1 MHTQSAERNA
11 AESECQTSYDR
22 LSAFFRV
29 FDLSVSLDA
38 KAAAPDDAKLVVG
51 LTPGGHASRIVF
63 YTRGPMEPEPWDA
76 DVVAASIKFGGAANP
91 LVNALPDRV
100 AMSLGDAPAL
110 RAIANAFVF
119 EATEAQCGRDAALG
133 RLAELIVLM
142 ILRQAIR
149 AGATG
154 PGLLAG
160 LAHPAL
166 YRSLAAIHNDPARAW
181 RIDDLAALAGMSRS
195 RFMALF
201 RETLG
206 TTPGVYLTDWRLT
219 LARRALSQGRR
230 IKSIAARVGFGSA
243 AALSRAYA
251 RKFGHAP
258 SQERLAAEPGLAQHI
273 IVPGRP

>member
-1 MHTQSAERNA
+1 MQTESTERGTAQSA
-11 AESECQTSYDR
+11 CQTRYDR

-29 FDLSVSLDA
+29 FDLSVSFDA
-38 KAAAPDDAKLVVG
+38 TAAVHDDAKLLVG

-63 YTRGPMEPEPWDA
+63 YTRGPIEPEPWDA
-76 DVVAASIKFGGAANP
+76 AFVAASIKFGSPANP

-100 AMSLGDAPAL
+100 AMLLGDAPAL
-110 RAIANAFVF
+110 RAIANAFIL
-119 EATEAQCGRDAALG
+119 EAAEAQCGRDAALG

-142 ILRQAIR
+142 ILRHTIR
-149 AGATG
+149 TGATG

-181 RIDDLAALAGMSRS
+181 RMDDLAALAGMSRS

-201 RETLG
+201 RDTLG

-273 IVPGRP
+273 IVPGGP

>member
-1 MHTQSAERNA
+1 MQTESTERGA
-11 AESECQTSYDR
+11 AESECQTRYDR
-22 LSAFFRV
+22 LSAFFGV

-38 KAAAPDDAKLVVG
+38 AAAAHDDAKLLVG

-63 YTRGPMEPEPWDA
+63 YTRGPIELEPWDA
-76 DVVAASIKFGGAANP
+76 AFVAASIKFGSPTNP
-91 LVNALPDRV
+91 LVNALPHRV
-100 AMSLGDAPAL
+100 TMALGDAPAL
-110 RAIANAFVF
+110 RAIANAFVL
-119 EATEAQCGRDAALG
+119 EASEARCGRDAALG

-149 AGATG
+149 TGATG

-181 RIDDLAALAGMSRS
+181 RMDDLAALAGMSRS

-201 RETLG
+201 RDTLG

-219 LARRALSQGRR
+219 LARRSLSQGRR

-251 RKFGHAP
+251 RKFGHSP
-258 SQERLAAEPGLAQHI
+258 TQERLSADPGIPENILM
-273 IVPGRP
+273 PGRP

>member
-1 MHTQSAERNA
+1 MQTESTERGTAQSA
-11 AESECQTSYDR
+11 CQTRYDR

-29 FDLSVSLDA
+29 FDLSVSFDA
-38 KAAAPDDAKLVVG
+38 TAAVHDDAKLLVG

-63 YTRGPMEPEPWDA
+63 YTRGPIEPEPWDA
-76 DVVAASIKFGGAANP
+76 AFVAASIKFGSPANP

-100 AMSLGDAPAL
+100 AMPLGDAPAL
-110 RAIANAFVF
+110 RAIANAFIL
-119 EATEAQCGRDAALG
+119 EAAEAQCGRDAALG

-142 ILRQAIR
+142 ILRHAIR
-149 AGATG
+149 TGATG

-181 RIDDLAALAGMSRS
+181 RMDDLAALAGMSRS

-201 RETLG
+201 RDTLG

-251 RKFGHAP
+251 RKFGHSP
-258 SQERLAAEPGLAQHI
+258 SQERLAADSGVPENI